1 MKKIIKPLILG
12 SAVLLS
18 LQMISCT
25 NKTEPKPESAK
36 VNSNSEIESN
46 KKIVLDFY
54 QQMFGDKDLTAVDKY
69 ITPEYIQHN
78 PNVADG
84 SEAFKKAAE
93 GWFKG
98 APKTK
103 IDVQHIAAEG
113 DLVFLHIKNTNPDGL
128 LNSTID
134 IFRLKD
140 GKIVE
145 NCDVHQDVPKKS
157 ENLHPMF

>member
-1 MKKIIKPLILG
+1 MILG

-18 LQMISCT
+18 LQMMSCT

-46 KKIVLDFY
+46 KKIVLDFFLF
-54 QQMFGDKDLTAVDKY
+54 MFGDKDLTAVDKY

>member
-1 MKKIIKPLILG
+1 MILG